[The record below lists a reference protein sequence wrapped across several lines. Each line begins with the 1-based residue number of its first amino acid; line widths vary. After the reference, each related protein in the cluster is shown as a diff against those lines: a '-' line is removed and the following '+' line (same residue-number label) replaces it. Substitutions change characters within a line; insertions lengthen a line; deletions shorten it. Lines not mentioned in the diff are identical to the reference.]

1 MTPSKYQQAIYDFVQ
16 NGTGHAVVQARAG
29 SGKTSTIVGICNL
42 LPASAKVLVVAF
54 NKHIA
59 TELAG
64 RVPSHVEARTLHSI
78 GFGICKKVGAR
89 IDTEKQ
95 DKALRSEFG
104 RIVGADTTGK
114 LDSET
119 YLRYVRVASPAG
131 KLVSLAKLSG
141 YGSILPAATEA
152 DLLALA
158 DRHNAE
164 FPPNGDGAL
173 VVPLALSVLNATLD
187 DSGSAD
193 FDDMIVLP
201 VKYGA
206 PFPQYDYVLV
216 DESQDLNRVQAAFV
230 RNLLKPTTGRAI
242 FLADPAQCVIEGT
255 VLSGY
260 TKDMILNNAFAG
272 GVVRAACGA
281 GRTTAA
287 TVSDFVKT
295 PVANLPVFKI
305 TTQSGKTVTA
315 TATHI
320 FFAGYEN
327 EHNDATTYYV
337 YLMLKKGVGYR
348 IGIAKGYRNRRDGV
362 VRGYMARMN
371 QEHGDRLWILR
382 TAATV
387 AEARYFEIL
396 LSVQYGIPT
405 CLFPTRQAALNGA
418 LTEKLA
424 EKLFTTVD
432 TKANAK
438 RLLRS
443 LDMHHQYPHHVPKC
457 MTRDRRRN
465 FNLTAFAD
473 ARSETCIMHRY
484 AVSGSSQADA
494 VELRK
499 FGITTRKAK
508 GAAGWLVASY
518 TTSLGSIR
526 KTLDAVRMALPG
538 VNFIE
543 KAKLTE
549 GAALP
554 NCPASHIRVGM
565 TTFVQDGDKI
575 VKDIVVS
582 VERSLYTGNVYD
594 VNVPEL
600 HNYIAGGLVSHNAIY
615 AFAGADSESVQNIIE
630 SFAATLL
637 PLSICYRCP
646 RAVIREAQKIVPD
659 IEAADGAEEGIVRA
673 VDGDEFDG
681 SAQDGDW
688 VLCRTTA
695 PLVSNALKFLREGR
709 KATVHGRDIGA
720 NLTKLAERI
729 AHLHPSESFT
739 SSVAA
744 WDAVEQERLTKRRA
758 NAQAVANH
766 EDRVAT
772 LVTLSTGG
780 DTLDSFKAAVKSL
793 FSDDVKGVTFATIHR
808 SKGLEVDRVF
818 ILRPDLLP
826 HPAAEQEWQ
835 IVQESN
841 LRYVAITRAK
851 RELVYVRPPKK
862 EKTAAC

>member
-242 FLADPAQCVIEGT
+242 FLADPAQ
-255 VLSGY
+255 
-260 TKDMILNNAFAG
+260 
-272 GVVRAACGA
+272 
-281 GRTTAA
+281 
-287 TVSDFVKT
+287 
-295 PVANLPVFKI
+295 
-305 TTQSGKTVTA
+305 
-315 TATHI
+315 
-320 FFAGYEN
+320 
-327 EHNDATTYYV
+327 
-337 YLMLKKGVGYR
+337 
-348 IGIAKGYRNRRDGV
+348 
-362 VRGYMARMN
+362 
-371 QEHGDRLWILR
+371 
-382 TAATV
+382 
-387 AEARYFEIL
+387 
-396 LSVQYGIPT
+396 
-405 CLFPTRQAALNGA
+405 
-418 LTEKLA
+418 
-424 EKLFTTVD
+424 
-432 TKANAK
+432 
-438 RLLRS
+438 
-443 LDMHHQYPHHVPKC
+443 
-457 MTRDRRRN
+457 
-465 FNLTAFAD
+465 
-473 ARSETCIMHRY
+473 
-484 AVSGSSQADA
+484 
-494 VELRK
+494 
-499 FGITTRKAK
+499 
-508 GAAGWLVASY
+508 
-518 TTSLGSIR
+518 
-526 KTLDAVRMALPG
+526 
-538 VNFIE
+538 
-543 KAKLTE
+543 
-549 GAALP
+549 
-554 NCPASHIRVGM
+554 
-565 TTFVQDGDKI
+565 
-575 VKDIVVS
+575 
-582 VERSLYTGNVYD
+582 
-594 VNVPEL
+594 
-600 HNYIAGGLVSHNAIY
+600 AIY